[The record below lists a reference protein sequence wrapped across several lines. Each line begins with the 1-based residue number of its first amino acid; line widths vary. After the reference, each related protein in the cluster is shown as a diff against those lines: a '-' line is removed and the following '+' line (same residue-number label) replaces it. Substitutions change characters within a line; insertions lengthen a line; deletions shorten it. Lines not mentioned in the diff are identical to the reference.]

1 MDTNTINK
9 DMHYQCKMETINR
22 IIDSYPNLQ
31 AEKSNIITL
40 VFNNYQKPNK
50 YVLKKVHYEN
60 VDLYEDPSGMLLDSD
75 LNFKGFI
82 FDKTFYVN
90 KDVMDKDFIDIEQFN
105 KLMNSE

>member
-1 MDTNTINK
+1 
-9 DMHYQCKMETINR
+9 MHYQCKMDTINR
-22 IIDSYPNLQ
+22 ILDAFPNLQ

-50 YVLKKVHYEN
+50 YVLKKVRYEN
-60 VDLYEDPSGMLLDSD
+60 LDLYEDPSGMLLDSD

-90 KDVMDKDFIDIEQFN
+90 KDVSDKDFIDIEQFN